1 MFPIATGGH
10 AMACPYGRLGAANKK
25 RRGDDEST
33 TSMQEM
39 QSNKNAVARVHGV
52 GFLWSRH
59 RDTRLA
65 AAALAAPATAQYPL
79 ATTKVRLFDIS
90 FRKKESTTFGSIA
103 MPCGGV
109 KSSAAQANI
118 RGVLRINLRLAIVC
132 QIRIRRGKALRLPW
146 LGRTARVASTEVHQA
161 SHHSGR

>member
-33 TSMQEM
+33 TSMQTV

-52 GFLWSRH
+52 GFFWSRH
-59 RDTRLA
+59 RDTRVA
-65 AAALAAPATAQYPL
+65 AAALAAAHFPL
-79 ATTKVRLFDIS
+79 ATTEFRLFDIS